1 MLTWYEKTESKIAC
15 TNLTWL
21 YFAFPNSFVFPYFKS
36 NIFSCLFVWYSM
48 VSGIDLFSNILFQT
62 FVYFTVLTYYISNL
76 DSVKV
81 AQSQI
86 L

>member
-1 MLTWYEKTESKIAC
+1 
-15 TNLTWL
+15 
-21 YFAFPNSFVFPYFKS
+21 
-36 NIFSCLFVWYSM
+36 M

-86 L
+86 LWLECHWLKHYLTLELFSADLPYDYPCMF